1 MLSSCRRGVF
11 ALRHNPVTA
20 NGFRQ
25 MCARLADPSHSSRW
39 PFTRIR
45 LPQMTGFKASFALA
59 VTAILCVFVADLVEP
74 SDNVSICFAYTLPI
88 LLGVYIGPGS
98 TFRLAALATVA
109 SLVGSFIRPPEG
121 GIVLSFAVNRA
132 IAVTA
137 QWLIAFLIEQRR
149 RNHAM
154 IEARLV
160 EERRLAETSRRF
172 VQIMTHE
179 IATALTSI
187 DGQSYRLAK
196 IAYRIEPSD
205 IIARADKIRNAATR
219 LKALVERVSLAA
231 EVGRGEIML
240 TREPIDAAALFRPLV
255 NEYEAA
261 CIQLDIRVT
270 EPALCG
276 DRALIYQA
284 VSNLVANAIK
294 YSQAPCA
301 VQICIS
307 RSGLVDGNEITV
319 ADRGVGI
326 AAEELDR
333 VFEPY
338 YRASNSGGIPGLG
351 IGLYLV
357 RSFVAA
363 HGGQVHIESKLGLGT
378 TVYLHIPEA
387 TP

>member
-1 MLSSCRRGVF
+1 MTSSK
-11 ALRHNPVTA
+11 
-20 NGFRQ
+20 
-25 MCARLADPSHSSRW
+25 AR
-39 PFTRIR
+39 
-45 LPQMTGFKASFALA
+45 FALA

-98 TFRLAALATVA
+98 TFWLAALATVA

-121 GIVLSFAVNRA
+121 GIVLSFVVNRA

-160 EERRLAETSRRF
+160 EERRLADTSRRF
-172 VQIMTHE
+172 VQILTHE

-205 IIARADKIRNAATR
+205 IISRADKIRNAAAR

-240 TREPIDAAALFRPLV
+240 TREPIDAAALFRTLI

-261 CIQLDIRVT
+261 CIQIDIRVA
-270 EPALCG
+270 EPALIG

-307 RSGLVDGNEITV
+307 RSSLVDGNEITV

-326 AAEELDR
+326 ANEELDR

-357 RSFVAA
+357 RNFVEA
-363 HGGQVHIESKLGLGT
+363 HGGQVHIESTVGLGT
-378 TVYLHIPEA
+378 TVHLHIPEVS
-387 TP
+387 P